1 MGMEP
6 TWENAATAVMSEAI
20 VHHHSTETDPL
31 WAAGWGGADSAVV
44 LTGAKSPPSAEV
56 LGQNGGRVRSPSSRR
71 AVQRAVGSSFL
82 PFLSLSPK

>member
-56 LGQNGGRVRSPSSRR
+56 LGQNRGRVQEGPCRE
-71 AVQRAVGSSFL
+71 Q
-82 PFLSLSPK
+82 